1 MYYGNYPYRGWPS
14 PWESPRGMGYPG
26 MGGWGYPYAG
36 MGQMPY
42 SPPWGGFGFP
52 DAQPYGPPMQG
63 GYGAPGMQ
71 PYGPPMQGGYGA
83 PGMQPY
89 GPPMQ
94 GGYGAPGM
102 QPYGPPVP
110 PEQEIE
116 FLSDQA
122 HMLKDQLD
130 QIDARIKELE
140 KKGK

>member
-1 MYYGNYPYRGWPS
+1 MYYGNYPYGGWPS
-14 PWESPRGMGYPG
+14 PWGSPMGMGYPG
-26 MGGWGYPYAG
+26 MGSWGYPYAG

-52 DAQPYGPPMQG
+52 DAQPYGPPMPG
-63 GYGAPGMQ
+63 GFGT
-71 PYGPPMQGGYGA
+71 
-83 PGMQPY
+83 
-89 GPPMQ
+89 
-94 GGYGAPGM
+94 PGM

-116 FLSDQA
+116 FLRDQA

-140 KKGK
+140 KESK